1 MRDLARRYHPSWVVA
16 IATVIVSLVMET
28 GAVAWTSPYEDQVKA
43 AFLFNFTKFV
53 TWPDEAFPDRQA
65 PVRIGVL
72 NQDELRRHLEKATS
86 GKKVCGREVA
96 VIDLEDVGGSLD
108 CQILFVG
115 EAAVSSFQARRQC
128 LRQSP
133 VLIIGETEGFAE
145 NGGII
150 NFIRVDNKVRFEINV
165 AAAEESGLQI
175 SSKLLSLA
183 EIVGDM
189 K

>member
-1 MRDLARRYHPSWVVA
+1 MRELPRRYHPSWVVA
-16 IATVIVSLVMET
+16 MATVIVSLMTEA
-28 GAVAWTSPYEDQVKA
+28 GAVALTSPYEDQVKA

-65 PVRIGVL
+65 PIRIGVL

-86 GKKVCGREVA
+86 GQKVSGREVA
-96 VIDLEDVGGSLD
+96 VIDLEDVSGSLD
-108 CQILFVG
+108 CQILYVG
-115 EAAVSSFQARRQC
+115 ETAVSSFQEGRQR
-128 LRQSP
+128 LRQTP
-133 VLIIGETEGFAE
+133 VLIIGETDGFAE

-165 AAAEESGLQI
+165 AAAAESGLQI

-183 EIVGDM
+183 EIVGDS